1 MNYEFTINLQ
11 DANSMSVDEQSTA
24 PLVAIPTNIKKN
36 SLIVQGDARKK
47 TKKKHWKPQQNERYI

>member
-1 MNYEFTINLQ
+1 MNYEFTINIQ

-24 PLVAIPTNIKKN
+24 PLMVVPIKSKKN
-36 SLIVQGDARKK
+36 VMILQGDARKK